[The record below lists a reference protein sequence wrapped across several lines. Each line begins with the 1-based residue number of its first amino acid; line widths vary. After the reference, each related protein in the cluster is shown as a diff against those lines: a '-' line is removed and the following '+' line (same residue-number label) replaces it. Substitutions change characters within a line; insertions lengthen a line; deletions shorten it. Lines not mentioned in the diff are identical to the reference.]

1 MSSMIASKKR
11 PEKHYE
17 WAFDITTQF
26 RAISDSDDSEPEPED
41 SDSNQKLATGSG
53 ELLIDNLDLS
63 NRGEN
68 VAYNP
73 NPFSIAKNKC

>member
-11 PEKHYE
+11 LEKHYD

-26 RAISDSDDSEPEPED
+26 RAISDEDSESD
-41 SDSNQKLATGSG
+41 SDQKLASADTGAG
-53 ELLIDNLDLS
+53 GLLIDNLDLS
-63 NRGEN
+63 NLGEN

-73 NPFSIAKNKC
+73 NPFSIAKINAD

>member
-1 MSSMIASKKR
+1 MIASKKR
-11 PEKHYE
+11 LEKHYD

-26 RAISDSDDSEPEPED
+26 RAISDEDSESD
-41 SDSNQKLATGSG
+41 SDSDQKLATANIGAG
-53 ELLIDNLDLS
+53 GLLIDNLDLS

-73 NPFSIAKNKC
+73 NPF